1 MINAVALRLQLMRHM
16 AVTAAP
22 ITVYSRGYD
31 KSTYRILQAVC
42 RAFGPATDCFVI
54 GNIKPGSG
62 HSRGERIQESRAAW
76 RYEREYYFHAHSV
89 SPETH
94 RHHFD
99 RDLRDSV
106 ATSGLSGNAEN

>member
-31 KSTYRILQAVC
+31 KSTYRVLRC
-42 RAFGPATDCFVI
+42 RAFSPATDCFVI

-76 RYEREYYFHAHSV
+76 RYEREYYFTNIAYRQKRTV
-89 SPETH
+89 VILTGT
-94 RHHFD
+94 R
-99 RDLRDSV
+99 
-106 ATSGLSGNAEN
+106 GLA